1 MHHGAE
7 VYAVV
12 FSPDGR
18 YVASGDRGAIARIWE
33 PTGGREVA
41 RVDHLGW
48 WIWDLAFSPD
58 SKYLATADRN
68 GTTYVWDVTSSREV
82 ARMIETGRL
91 AFSPDGKYLVTGNKA
106 WLLWPDDLVAEACAR
121 LTRNLSPEEWRQ
133 YLGDEPYR
141 KTCPGLQ

>member
-1 MHHGAE
+1 
-7 VYAVV
+7 
-12 FSPDGR
+12 
-18 YVASGDRGAIARIWE
+18 
-33 PTGGREVA
+33 
-41 RVDHLGW
+41 
-48 WIWDLAFSPD
+48 
-58 SKYLATADRN
+58 
-68 GTTYVWDVTSSREV
+68 
-82 ARMIETGRL
+82 MIETGRL